1 MIGKR
6 LRKPVTLRIAVSDE
20 TAVITINSQGGS
32 ASSIASTA
40 IRASAV
46 IATR

>member
-20 TAVITINSQGGS
+20 TA
-32 ASSIASTA
+32 A
-40 IRASAV
+40 ISDEQPRRER
-46 IATR
+46 IQQ